1 MTQLLRIDASS
12 RIKDSH
18 SRKMADYFQKKW
30 LAVNPNDEIILRD
43 IIKNPLPHLTDET
56 IAEFYNEQPAMKAAT
71 ALSDQLVKELMLA
84 DVLLISTPMYNFS
97 VPSALK
103 AWIDHIVR
111 IGYTFNFDPDKGYEG
126 LVTGKKA
133 YIITACGAVF
143 SDEAMIPLNFLDPY
157 LKTLLGF
164 LGISE
169 VEFIPLEGTTSDEAT
184 FERSKKA
191 AMEKIDKLLVEVN

>member
-1 MTQLLRIDASS
+1 MTKLLRIDASS
-12 RIKDSH
+12 RIKHSH
-18 SRKMADYFQKKW
+18 SRQMADYFQKKW
-30 LAVNPNDEIILRD
+30 LANNPNDEIILRD

-56 IAEFYNEQPAMKAAT
+56 IAGFYSEQPAMKAAT

-143 SDEAMIPLNFLDPY
+143 SDEAMIPLNFLEPY

-169 VEFIPLEGTTSDEAT
+169 VEFFPLEGTDSDEAA

-191 AMEKIDKLLVEVN
+191 AMEKIDKLLLEDN

>member
-1 MTQLLRIDASS
+1 MPV
-12 RIKDSH
+12 
-18 SRKMADYFQKKW
+18 
-30 LAVNPNDEIILRD
+30 LA
-43 IIKNPLPHLTDET
+43 
-56 IAEFYNEQPAMKAAT
+56 
-71 ALSDQLVKELMLA
+71 
-84 DVLLISTPMYNFS
+84 
-97 VPSALK
+97 
-103 AWIDHIVR
+103 
-111 IGYTFNFDPDKGYEG
+111 FNFDPDKGYEG

-143 SDEAMIPLNFLDPY
+143 SDEAMIPLNFLEPY

-169 VEFIPLEGTTSDEAT
+169 VEFIPLEGTDTDEAT